1 MKEYTHIANA
11 VDLAKD
17 KTEYDIPLKQILA
30 NKDVLAWIASRSVKE
45 LKGYPIDVIKDCIE
59 GEPEISSIPVAPGQT
74 NEAITGQNTE
84 DNVIH
89 EGTVYF
95 DIRFTIMTP
104 GRERIRLILN
114 VEAQKKFKP
123 GYDLVTRGIYYGARM
138 ISSQKEREF
147 TGSDYDNIKKVYSI
161 WICMNAP
168 KYAQNTIT
176 EYSIQ
181 PTKLYGNFRGK
192 ARYDLMSVIFIC
204 LGKPSL
210 EDGLAEDEHQQ
221 LLDLLSMISSSEI
234 PVKDKLTSL
243 ENDYH
248 IATTREV
255 KEGINSMC
263 NWSEGIIEQALE
275 MANEHAKELYEK
287 LVKEYENN
295 GAKVFVEERAEEL
308 AKELA
313 EERAKERAKELAEE
327 RAKELA
333 EERAKELAEE
343 RAKELAKKWAKE
355 LAEERA
361 RELAEERAREL
372 AEERARELAEER
384 AMESTQKNILSLMKN
399 SNISFNDACNLL
411 DINSEDYVYLIE

>member
-11 VDLAKD
+11 IDLAKD
-17 KTEYDIPLKQILA
+17 KTEYDTPLKHILA

-45 LKGYPIDVIKDCIE
+45 LKGYPTDVIKNCIE
-59 GEPEISSIPVAPGQT
+59 GKPKVSSVPVAPGHT

-84 DNVIH
+84 DNIVH

-104 GRERIRLILN
+104 GQERIRLILN

-181 PTKLYGNFRGK
+181 PTKLYGDFRGK

-204 LGKPSL
+204 LGKPSRKN
-210 EDGLAEDEHQQ
+210 GLAEDEHQQ
-221 LLDLLSMISSSEI
+221 LLDLLSMVSSSEI

-255 KEGINSMC
+255 KEGISSMC

-275 MANEHAKELYEK
+275 MADEHAKKLYEE
-287 LVKEYENN
+287 LVKEFEN
-295 GAKVFVEERAEEL
+295 GRAKEIVEER
-308 AKELA
+308 
-313 EERAKERAKELAEE
+313 AEE

-333 EERAKELAEE
+333 EERAKELVEE
-343 RAKELAKKWAKE
+343 RAKQ

-361 RELAEERAREL
+361 EEHTKKIIL
-372 AEERARELAEER
+372 H
-384 AMESTQKNILSLMKN
+384 MMKHSHLSLE
-399 SNISFNDACNLL
+399 DACHIIGVNPKNYADLTAVAAK
-411 DINSEDYVYLIE
+411 DTNEQP

>member
-11 VDLAKD
+11 IDLAKD
-17 KTEYDIPLKQILA
+17 KTEYDTPLKYILA

-45 LKGYPIDVIKDCIE
+45 LKGYPIDVIKNCIE
-59 GEPEISSIPVAPGQT
+59 GKPKISSVPVAPGQT

-84 DNVIH
+84 DNIMH

-95 DIRFTIMTP
+95 DICFTIMTP

-176 EYSIQ
+176 EYNIQ
-181 PTKLYGNFRGK
+181 PTKLYGDFRGK
-192 ARYDLMSVIFIC
+192 ARYDLLSVIFIC
-204 LGKPSL
+204 LGKPSHK
-210 EDGLAEDEHQQ
+210 EGLADNEHQQ

-255 KEGINSMC
+255 KEGISNMC

-275 MANEHAKELYEK
+275 MADEHAKKLYEK
-287 LVKEYENN
+287 LVEEYENG
-295 GAKVFVEERAEEL
+295 GAKVFVE
-308 AKELA
+308 
-313 EERAKERAKELAEE
+313 ERAKELAEE

-343 RAKELAKKWAKE
+343 RAKELA
-355 LAEERA
+355 EERA
-361 RELAEERAREL
+361 KK
-372 AEERARELAEER
+372 
-384 AMESTQKNILSLMKN
+384 STQKNILSLMKN
-399 SNISFNDACNLL
+399 SNISFKDACNLL
-411 DINSEDYVYLIE
+411 DINPEDYAYLIE

>member
-1 MKEYTHIANA
+1 MKEYTYIANA
-11 VDLAKD
+11 IDLAKD

-45 LKGYPIDVIKDCIE
+45 LKGYSIDVIKDCIE
-59 GEPEISSIPVAPGQT
+59 GKPKISSVPVAPGHT

-84 DNVIH
+84 DNIVH

-147 TGSDYDNIKKVYSI
+147 TGSDYGNIKKVYSI

-181 PTKLYGNFRGK
+181 PTKLYGDFRGK

-204 LGKPSL
+204 LGKPSRKN
-210 EDGLAEDEHQQ
+210 GLAEDEHQQ

-234 PVKDKLTSL
+234 PVKDKLTTL

-255 KEGINSMC
+255 KEGISSMC

-275 MANEHAKELYEK
+275 MAEKHAEKRAKEL
-287 LVKEYENN
+287 
-295 GAKVFVEERAEEL
+295 AEELAEEL

-313 EERAKERAKELAEE
+313 EEHT
-327 RAKELA
+327 
-333 EERAKELAEE
+333 
-343 RAKELAKKWAKE
+343 KKIILHMMKH
-355 LAEERA
+355 
-361 RELAEERAREL
+361 
-372 AEERARELAEER
+372 
-384 AMESTQKNILSLMKN
+384 SHLSLE
-399 SNISFNDACNLL
+399 DACHTIGVNPK
-411 DINSEDYVYLIE
+411 DYADLTAVFSKDTNEQP